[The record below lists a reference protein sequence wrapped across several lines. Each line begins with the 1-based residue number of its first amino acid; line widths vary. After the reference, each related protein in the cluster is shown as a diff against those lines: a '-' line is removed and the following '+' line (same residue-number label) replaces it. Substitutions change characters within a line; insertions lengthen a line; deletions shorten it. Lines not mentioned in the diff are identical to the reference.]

1 MSYIFDGNQQ
11 VKRMQ
16 KALDEATARQEYAP
30 IDYGQLNIGLELGE
44 LVNPE
49 RNTPYISY
57 GDILGQLG
65 QGINYSKEAA
75 EFDAEQ
81 AIEAAKYQPLYSL
94 PQIQYNANTVPSGN
108 RKITDIN
115 RPDIQNKII
124 GKAKQYGLN
133 PSDALGIAYIESK
146 FNPLAGANSSSA
158 KGVYQFIDST
168 GKKYGLNAQTVYNA
182 DMNIDAGMRFM
193 RDNIIAFR
201 QAFKRNPNVGEIY
214 MMHQQGFGGLS
225 KLLRNPNASAASVIG
240 NDKLFK
246 NGGKLSQSAKDFMD
260 MWGERVASAS
270 QFYGNKFR
278 L

>member
-16 KALDEATARQEYAP
+16 MALDEATARQEYAP
-30 IDYGQLNIGLELGE
+30 IDYGQLNAGLELGE
-44 LVNPE
+44 LINPE
-49 RNTPYISY
+49 RINPYISY
-57 GDILGQLG
+57 GDILGQIS
-65 QGINYSKEAA
+65 QGIDYSKGIA
-75 EFDAEQ
+75 EFDAER
-81 AIEAAKYQPLYSL
+81 AIEAAKYQPLNSL
-94 PQIQYNANTVPSGN
+94 PQIQYSATTPPSGAG
-108 RKITDIN
+108 KVTDIN

-124 GKAKQYGLN
+124 EKARQYGLN

-146 FNPLAGANSSSA
+146 FNPLAGSNSSSA
-158 KGVYQFIDST
+158 KGVYQFINST
-168 GKKYGLNAQTVYNA
+168 GKKYGLNSQSVYNA

-240 NDKLFK
+240 NDKLLK
-246 NGGKLSQSAKDFMD
+246 NGGKLNQSARDFMS

>member
-16 KALDEATARQEYAP
+16 KVLDEATARQEYTP
-30 IDYGQLNIGLELGE
+30 IDYGQLNTGLELGE

-49 RNTPYISY
+49 RITPYISY
-57 GDILGQLG
+57 GDILGQLS

-81 AIEAAKYQPLYSL
+81 AIEAAKYQPLNSL
-94 PQIQYNANTVPSGN
+94 PQIQYSATTPPSGIG
-108 RKITDIN
+108 KVTDIN

-124 GKAKQYGLN
+124 EKARQYGLN
-133 PSDALGIAYIESK
+133 PSDALGIAYIESR
-146 FNPLAGANSSSA
+146 FNPLAGSNSSSA

-168 GKKYGLNAQTVYNA
+168 GKKYGLNSQTAYNA
-182 DMNIDAGMRFM
+182 DMNIDAGMRLM
-193 RDNIIAFR
+193 RDNIIQFR
-201 QAFKRNPNVGEIY
+201 REFRRNPTVGEIY
-214 MMHQQGFGGLS
+214 MMHQQGAGGLS
-225 KLLRNPNASAASVIG
+225 KLLRTPNASAASVIG
-240 NDKLFK
+240 NNKLLK
-246 NGGKLSQSAKDFMD
+246 NGGKLNQTAGDFVD
-260 MWGERVASAS
+260 MWTGRVVAAS